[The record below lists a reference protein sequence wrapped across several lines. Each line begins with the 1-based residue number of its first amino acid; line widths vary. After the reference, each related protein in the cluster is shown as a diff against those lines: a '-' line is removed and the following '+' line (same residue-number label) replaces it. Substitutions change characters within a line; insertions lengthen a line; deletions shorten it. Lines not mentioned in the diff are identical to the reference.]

1 MAGKRDFSGVTN
13 GKEAACQF
21 RRLVRDT
28 GPIPGLGRSP
38 G

>member
-1 MAGKRDFSGVTN
+1 MARKRDFSGVTS

-21 RRLVRDT
+21 RRLVRDAD
-28 GPIPGLGRSP
+28 PIPGLGRSP